1 MLKFTF
7 HDLYLLVFYLY
18 IQPLFLSTLHSLHY
32 TLQVIL
38 SSYIF
43 QLIASL
49 GLFNFLF
56 HSATEICMLFETYYS
71 YLVLKS
77 VLSFFNA
84 QFFVSHFLFS
94 VVFLQTFYSWLF
106 HIFIRSFHL
115 KFLECMSPL
124 LFLVLL
130 DHVQLFATPWIGPT
144 RFLCSWDSPG
154 KNTGVGCHFLLW
166 GIFPT
171 QRLNPHLLCLLYW
184 QVDSLPTSATWEALY
199 CCCCLSIVPCVC
211 VF

>member
-32 TLQVIL
+32 TLQVIP

-56 HSATEICMLFETYYS
+56 HSATEICVLFETYYS
-71 YLVLKS
+71 YLVLKP

-84 QFFVSHFLFS
+84 QFFASLS
-94 VVFLQTFYSWLF
+94 
-106 HIFIRSFHL
+106 IINISF
-115 KFLECMSPL
+115 PL
-124 LFLVLL
+124 L
-130 DHVQLFATPWIGPT
+130 
-144 RFLCSWDSPG
+144 SNS
-154 KNTGVGCHFLLW
+154 
-166 GIFPT
+166 
-171 QRLNPHLLCLLYW
+171 
-184 QVDSLPTSATWEALY
+184 
-199 CCCCLSIVPCVC
+199 
-211 VF
+211 

>member
-94 VVFLQTFYSWLF
+94 VLFLQTFYSWLF

-124 LFLVLL
+124 FIISGAARSCPTLCNPVDWAHQISLFMGFSRQEHWSGLPFPSLGDIPHPAIESPSPVSPVLAGG
-130 DHVQLFATPWIGPT
+130 FFT
-144 RFLCSWDSPG
+144 
-154 KNTGVGCHFLLW
+154 N
-166 GIFPT
+166 
-171 QRLNPHLLCLLYW
+171 
-184 QVDSLPTSATWEALY
+184 
-199 CCCCLSIVPCVC
+199 
-211 VF
+211 